1 MNVPCPLVGALA
13 GQGSVRKGDFKI
25 VVISRFIF
33 FDVFPASIFGFDIV
47 VTLVDPSGVGVA
59 FVARLVGQCS
69 DRGDTDWVCA
79 LTNVCDTDGVYKA
92 GKGLLENVFDH
103 IGDRDEHCATNYISI
118 FFFFFNFR
126 WKGGKCLRIEESPDQ
141 LDQPVQPLYTL
152 WNRRTKRLASLSSHI
167 LPYLFHIL
175 FQTSLHKTH
184 SGHEYK
190 CRHGAQDGSVNESK
204 ETRAK

>member
-13 GQGSVRKGDFKI
+13 GQGSVRKGDFKV

-33 FDVFPASIFGFDIV
+33 FDVFPASIFGLDIV

-92 GKGLLENVFDH
+92 RKGLLENVFDH
-103 IGDRDEHCATNYISI
+103 IGDRDEHCAT
-118 FFFFFNFR
+118 
-126 WKGGKCLRIEESPDQ
+126 K
-141 LDQPVQPLYTL
+141 
-152 WNRRTKRLASLSSHI
+152 
-167 LPYLFHIL
+167 
-175 FQTSLHKTH
+175 
-184 SGHEYK
+184 
-190 CRHGAQDGSVNESK
+190 
-204 ETRAK
+204 